1 MMTQEVTWWL
11 GNKQSITRR
20 YIKKIACWNLTYRI
34 DRSEREK
41 SRDIC
46 AALCSTAQQQQQHPS
61 MFLSLASLFSREG
74 ENGRYITS
82 DSSRS
87 YPHQCPTPST
97 AKSGGKQEMLVL
109 HQNIEKKKILLYKR
123 RRKLESIRRRKTTK
137 GFRPWY
143 SAVLLYLHTYPH
155 LTMHLPCIYR
165 RTIYLYK
172 MEERERY
179 SLLVRLLLR

>member
-20 YIKKIACWNLTYRI
+20 YIKKIACWNLTYII

-109 HQNIEKKKILLYKR
+109 HQNIERERKKKIVVQKKKKIGIDPSTENDER
-123 RRKLESIRRRKTTK
+123 V
-137 GFRPWY
+137 
-143 SAVLLYLHTYPH
+143 SAVIFCCVVIFTHISSSYYASPLH
-155 LTMHLPCIYR
+155 I
-165 RTIYLYK
+165 
-172 MEERERY
+172 
-179 SLLVRLLLR
+179 

>member
-109 HQNIEKKKILLYKR
+109 HQNIERERKKKIVVQKKKKIGIDPSTENDER
-123 RRKLESIRRRKTTK
+123 V
-137 GFRPWY
+137 
-143 SAVLLYLHTYPH
+143 SAVIFCCVVIFTHISSSYYASPLH
-155 LTMHLPCIYR
+155 I
-165 RTIYLYK
+165 
-172 MEERERY
+172 
-179 SLLVRLLLR
+179 

>member
-1 MMTQEVTWWL
+1 MMTQEVTRWL

-20 YIKKIACWNLTYRI
+20 YRKKIACWNLTYII

-46 AALCSTAQQQQQHPS
+46 AALCSTASTTTTTTTSFHVS
-61 MFLSLASLFSREG
+61 IALLSFFSRDG

-97 AKSGGKQEMLVL
+97 AKSGGRRQEMLVL
-109 HQNIEKKKILLYKR
+109 HQNMYREREKKKYCCIQKKKKIGIDPSTENDER
-123 RRKLESIRRRKTTK
+123 V
-137 GFRPWY
+137 
-143 SAVLLYLHTYPH
+143 SAVIFCCVVIFTHISSSYYASPLH
-155 LTMHLPCIYR
+155 I
-165 RTIYLYK
+165 
-172 MEERERY
+172 
-179 SLLVRLLLR
+179 